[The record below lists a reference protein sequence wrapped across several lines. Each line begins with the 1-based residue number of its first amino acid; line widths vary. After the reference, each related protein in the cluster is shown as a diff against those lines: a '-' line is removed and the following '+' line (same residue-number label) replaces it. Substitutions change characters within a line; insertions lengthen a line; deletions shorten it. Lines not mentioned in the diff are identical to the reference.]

1 MRSIDYF
8 DRGAEIDPE
17 RDAIVEGDTRFSFR
31 DLKAMT
37 FDLASALRQNGVAR
51 QEPVAIYAPNHWGV
65 LVCLLGLW
73 RAGEKWV
80 PVNARN
86 ALDANIQYMNYVRTT
101 WLFYHSES
109 GARWWRWLVTHGG
122 ATTSSRCAW

>member
-1 MRSIDYF
+1 
-8 DRGAEIDPE
+8 
-17 RDAIVEGDTRFSFR
+17 
-31 DLKAMT
+31 
-37 FDLASALRQNGVAR
+37 
-51 QEPVAIYAPNHWGV
+51 WGV